1 MYVIKRNE
9 SEENTMDIRE
19 KAVQTFGF
27 EDCRTITI
35 CVLVEQGR
43 NDLAE
48 QLFEVLTE
56 GEDDSY
62 DEWDDADLEM
72 GFDPYSGC
80 YDFDC

>member
-1 MYVIKRNE
+1 
-9 SEENTMDIRE
+9 MDIRE
-19 KAVQTFGF
+19 LAIQTFGF

-56 GEDDSY
+56 KGD
-62 DEWDDADLEM
+62 
-72 GFDPYSGC
+72 
-80 YDFDC
+80 